1 MISKDAEA
9 LRELGREVT
18 AFVPDL
24 VHLVRR
30 VLADP
35 RVPQSVKI
43 ETAATLGYLVS
54 PKNRLTNWIPVV
66 GQLDDVAL
74 VALAF
79 RRLVTG
85 AGEPVLREH
94 WRGSDRS
101 FQMLVDACTALA
113 SPRGAIRR
121 IMVAKTLAASAFE
134 RISGRD
140 RAGETMAAGHRV
152 VDGEVVNR
160 DGGRPAR

>member
-1 MISKDAEA
+1 MTSKDADS
-9 LRELGREVT
+9 LRELGREVA

-24 VHLVRR
+24 VHLVRQ

-35 RVPQSVKI
+35 RVPQSVKM
-43 ETAATLGYLVS
+43 EAAATLGYLVS
-54 PKNRLTNWIPVV
+54 PKNWFTNLIPVV

-74 VALAF
+74 VALAL

-85 AGEPVLREH
+85 AGEPVLRDH

-101 FQMLVDACTALA
+101 FQVLVDACTALA
-113 SPRGAIRR
+113 SPRGMIRR
-121 IMVAKTLAASAFE
+121 IMVTKTLAASAFE

-152 VDGEVVNR
+152 VDGEVLNR
-160 DGGRPAR
+160 DGGNPAR